1 MEMEGRLRKTSVRLL
16 VRTDLQML
24 QKNIDKNERR
34 NRPKQWKG
42 LYTRK
47 TKTKKDKENQ
57 EQKKYF
63 QKIKEDYS

>member
-1 MEMEGRLRKTSVRLL
+1 
-16 VRTDLQML
+16 ML